1 MQNSI
6 KLTPQHYNYGIDQ
19 LAYFD
24 EGKGDQT
31 ILLIHGF
38 GEDHSIWK
46 NQIEFLSTHYRV
58 IAPNLPGVHC
68 KPLTLHH
75 SQAPSIRMYVE
86 VLHDLMHHLNI
97 DHYFIAGHS
106 MGGYIGL
113 SFADYYV
120 NHIQG
125 LLLLHSTT
133 YEDNEAKKTSRMK
146 VAEFIQEWGVSKYL
160 ETATPNLFGDAFKK
174 SNPAAI
180 QNVIDSGTDISQE
193 AMIQYV
199 FAMCNRKAMTH
210 VLQQNTIPVWMI
222 AGEADL
228 AVPIQDSLEQIK
240 LLPSSNSLVL
250 KEVGH
255 MGMLEATDLVNQ
267 FFKKMLVGNN
277 EALK

>member
-6 KLTPQHYNYGIDQ
+6 KLTPHHYNYGIDQ

-24 EGKGDQT
+24 EGKGKQT

-38 GEDHSIWK
+38 GEDNTIWK
-46 NQIEFLSTHYRV
+46 NQIEFLSSHYRI
-58 IAPNLPGVHC
+58 IAPNLPGVDC
-68 KPLTLHH
+68 KPLAIHH

-86 VLHDLMHHLNI
+86 VMHDLMHHLAI
-97 DHYFIAGHS
+97 EQYFIVGHS

-113 SFADYYV
+113 SFADFYV
-120 NHIQG
+120 NHVQG

-133 YEDNEAKKTSRMK
+133 YEDNEAKKLSRMK
-146 VAEFIQEWGVSKYL
+146 LAEFIQEWGVSKFL

-174 SNPAAI
+174 TNPGVI
-180 QNVIDSGTDISQE
+180 QNIIESGLGTSQE
-193 AMIQYV
+193 AMIQFV
-199 FAMCNRKAMTH
+199 FAMRNRKAMTH
-210 VLQQNTIPVWMI
+210 LLHQNAMPVWMI

-250 KEVGH
+250 KDVGH
-255 MGMLEATDLVNQ
+255 MGMFEATDQVNQ
-267 FFKKMLVGNN
+267 FIHQCIQS
-277 EALK
+277 A

>member
-6 KLTPQHYNYGIDQ
+6 KLTPQYYHYGIDQ

-24 EGKGDQT
+24 EGKGEQT

-38 GEDHSIWK
+38 GEDHGIWK
-46 NQIEFLSTHYRV
+46 NQIEFLSNHYRV

-68 KPLTLHH
+68 KPLALHH
-75 SQAPSIRMYVE
+75 SQTPDIRMYEE
-86 VLHDLMHHLNI
+86 VLHDLMHHLHI
-97 DHYFIAGHS
+97 EQYYIVGHS

-120 NHIQG
+120 NHVQG
-125 LLLLHSTT
+125 LLLLHSTA
-133 YEDNEAKKTSRMK
+133 YKDNEAKKTSRMK

-174 SNPAAI
+174 TNPGII
-180 QNVIDSGTDISQE
+180 QNVIDSGTDISPE
-193 AMIQYV
+193 AIIQFV
-199 FAMCNRKAMTH
+199 FAMRNRKAMTH
-210 VLQQNTIPVWMI
+210 LLQQHTIPVWMI

-250 KEVGH
+250 ENVGH
-255 MGMLEATDLVNQ
+255 MGMLEATDQVNEFIHQ
-267 FFKKMLVGNN
+267 CIQS
-277 EALK
+277 A

>member
-1 MQNSI
+1 MQDSI
-6 KLTPQHYNYGIDQ
+6 NPTTQYYNYGIDQ
-19 LAYFD
+19 LAFYD
-24 EGKGDQT
+24 EGKGNQT

-38 GEDHSIWK
+38 GEDHRIWK
-46 NQIEFLSTHYRV
+46 NQIQFLSTHYRV

-68 KPLTLHH
+68 KPLALHH

-86 VLHDLMHHLNI
+86 VLHELMHHLHI
-97 DHYFIAGHS
+97 EQYYIVGHS

-120 NHIQG
+120 NHVQG
-125 LLLLHSTT
+125 LLLFHSTT
-133 YEDNEAKKTSRMK
+133 YEDNEAKKLSRMK

-174 SNPAAI
+174 FNPAAI
-180 QNVIDSGTDISQE
+180 QNVIDSGFDISQE

-199 FAMCNRKAMTH
+199 FAMRNRKAMTH
-210 VLQQNTIPVWMI
+210 LLQQNTIPLWMI
-222 AGEADL
+222 AGDADL

-250 KEVGH
+250 KNVGH
-255 MGMLEATDLVNQ
+255 MGMLEATDQVNQ
-267 FFKKMLVGNN
+267 FIHQCIQS
-277 EALK
+277 A

>member
-1 MQNSI
+1 MQNII
-6 KLTPQHYNYGIDQ
+6 KLTPQHYHYGMDQ

-38 GEDHSIWK
+38 GEDHAIWK

-68 KPLTLHH
+68 KPLALHH
-75 SQAPSIRMYVE
+75 SQAPSIQMYVE
-86 VLHDLMHHLNI
+86 VLHDLMQHLNI
-97 DHYFIAGHS
+97 EQYFIVGHS
-106 MGGYIGL
+106 MGGYIGF

-120 NHIQG
+120 NHVQG
-125 LLLLHSTT
+125 LLLLHSTA

-174 SNPAAI
+174 TNPGII
-180 QNVIDSGTDISQE
+180 QNVIDSGTDISPE
-193 AMIQYV
+193 AMIQFV
-199 FAMCNRKAMTH
+199 FAMRNRKAMTH
-210 VLQQNTIPVWMI
+210 LLKQHTIPVWMI
-222 AGEADL
+222 VGEADL

-250 KEVGH
+250 NNVGH
-255 MGMLEATDLVNQ
+255 MGMFEATDQVNEFIHQ
-267 FFKKMLVGNN
+267 CIQS
-277 EALK
+277 A

>member
-6 KLTPQHYNYGIDQ
+6 NLKKHLYNYGIDE

-24 EGKGDQT
+24 EGKGRQT

-38 GEDHSIWK
+38 GEDHGVWK
-46 NQIEFLSTHYRV
+46 NQIEFLSAHYRI

-68 KPLTLHH
+68 KPLAIHH

-86 VLHDLMHHLNI
+86 VLHELMHHLGI
-97 DHYFIAGHS
+97 EQYFIVGHS

-113 SFADYYV
+113 SFADYYI
-120 NHIQG
+120 NHVQG
-125 LLLLHSTT
+125 LILLHSTT
-133 YEDNEAKKTSRMK
+133 YEDNEAKKMSRMK

-174 SNPAAI
+174 TNPGII
-180 QNVIDSGTDISQE
+180 QDIIDGGLGTSQE

-199 FAMCNRKAMTH
+199 FAMRNRKAMTH
-210 VLQQNTIPVWMI
+210 LLQQSNMPVWMI
-222 AGEADL
+222 AGDSDL
-228 AVPIQDSLEQIK
+228 AVTIQDSLEQIK

-250 KEVGH
+250 ENVGH
-255 MGMLEATDLVNQ
+255 MGMFEATDQVNEFIHQ
-267 FFKKMLVGNN
+267 CIQST
-277 EALK
+277 

>member
-6 KLTPQHYNYGIDQ
+6 NLTPNLYNYGIDE
-19 LAYFD
+19 LAYYD
-24 EGKGDQT
+24 QGKGEQA

-38 GEDHSIWK
+38 GEDHAIWK

-68 KPLTLHH
+68 KPLALHH
-75 SQAPSIRMYVE
+75 SQAPNIRMYVE
-86 VLHDLMHHLNI
+86 VLHELMHHLHI
-97 DHYFIAGHS
+97 EQYYIVGHS

-120 NHIQG
+120 NHVQG
-125 LLLLHSTT
+125 LLLFHSTT

-174 SNPAAI
+174 TNPGVI
-180 QNVIDSGTDISQE
+180 QNVIESGSGISQE
-193 AMIQYV
+193 AMIQFV
-199 FAMCNRKAMTH
+199 FAMRNRKAMTH
-210 VLQQNTIPVWMI
+210 LLKQHTIPVWMI
-222 AGEADL
+222 VGEADL

-250 KEVGH
+250 NNVGH
-255 MGMLEATDLVNQ
+255 MGMFEATDQVNEFIHQ
-267 FFKKMLVGNN
+267 CIQS
-277 EALK
+277 A

>member
-1 MQNSI
+1 MQNLI
-6 KLTPQHYNYGIDQ
+6 KPTPQHYNYGIDQ
-19 LAYFD
+19 LTYFD
-24 EGKGDQT
+24 EGKGKQT

-38 GEDHSIWK
+38 GEDHGIWK
-46 NQIEFLSTHYRV
+46 NQIAFLSTHYRV

-68 KPLTLHH
+68 KPLALHH
-75 SQAPSIRMYVE
+75 SQAPNIRMYVE
-86 VLHDLMHHLNI
+86 VLHELMHHLNI
-97 DHYFIAGHS
+97 EQYYIIGHS

-120 NHIQG
+120 NHVQG
-125 LLLLHSTT
+125 LLLFHSTT

-174 SNPAAI
+174 SNPATI
-180 QNVIDSGTDISQE
+180 QNVIDSGTDISQD

-199 FAMCNRKAMTH
+199 FAMRNRKAMTH
-210 VLQQNTIPVWMI
+210 LLQQNTIPVWMI

-250 KEVGH
+250 ENVGH
-255 MGMLEATDLVNQ
+255 MGMLEATDQVNQ
-267 FFKKMLVGNN
+267 FIKKMLVGDKD
-277 EALK
+277 AL

>member
-6 KLTPQHYNYGIDQ
+6 NLTPHYYNYGIDQ
-19 LAYFD
+19 LAYYD
-24 EGKGDQT
+24 EGKGKQT
-31 ILLIHGF
+31 LLLIHGF
-38 GEDHSIWK
+38 GEDHRIWE
-46 NQIEFLSTHYRV
+46 NQIKFLSSHYRI
-58 IAPNLPGVHC
+58 IAPNLPGVDC
-68 KPLTLHH
+68 KPLALHH

-86 VLHDLMHHLNI
+86 VLHDLMHHLHI
-97 DHYFIAGHS
+97 EQYYIVGHS

-120 NHIQG
+120 NHVQG
-125 LLLLHSTT
+125 LLLLHSTS

-180 QNVIDSGTDISQE
+180 QNVIDSGLNISQE
-193 AMIQYV
+193 AMIQFV
-199 FAMCNRKAMTH
+199 FAMRNRKAMTH
-210 VLQQNTIPVWMI
+210 LLHQNTIPIWMI

-255 MGMLEATDLVNQ
+255 MGMLEAIKQVNEFIHQ
-267 FFKKMLVGNN
+267 CIQS
-277 EALK
+277 A

>member
-6 KLTPQHYNYGIDQ
+6 NLKKHLYNYGIDE
-19 LAYFD
+19 LAYYD
-24 EGKGDQT
+24 QGKGEQT

-38 GEDHSIWK
+38 GEDHAIWK

-68 KPLTLHH
+68 KPLALHH
-75 SQAPSIRMYVE
+75 SQAPSMRMYVE
-86 VLHDLMHHLNI
+86 VLHELMHHLNI
-97 DHYFIAGHS
+97 EQYFIIGHS

-120 NHIQG
+120 NHVQG
-125 LLLLHSTT
+125 LLLFHSTT

-174 SNPAAI
+174 TNPGVI
-180 QNVIDSGTDISQE
+180 QNVIESGSGISQE
-193 AMIQYV
+193 AMIQFV
-199 FAMCNRKAMTH
+199 FSMRNRKAMTH
-210 VLQQNTIPVWMI
+210 LLQQHTIPVWMI
-222 AGEADL
+222 AGDADL
-228 AVPIQDSLEQIK
+228 AVTIQDSLEQIK

-250 KEVGH
+250 NNVGH
-255 MGMLEATDLVNQ
+255 MGMFEATDQVNEFIHQ
-267 FFKKMLVGNN
+267 CIQS
-277 EALK
+277 A

>member
-6 KLTPQHYNYGIDQ
+6 NLTPNLYNYGIDE
-19 LAYFD
+19 LAYYD
-24 EGKGDQT
+24 QGKGEQT

-38 GEDHSIWK
+38 GEDHAIWK
-46 NQIEFLSTHYRV
+46 NQIEFLSSHYRV

-68 KPLTLHH
+68 KPLALHH
-75 SQAPSIRMYVE
+75 SQAPNIRMYVE
-86 VLHDLMHHLNI
+86 VLHELMHHLHI
-97 DHYFIAGHS
+97 EQYFIVGHS

-120 NHIQG
+120 NHVQG
-125 LLLLHSTT
+125 LLLFHSTT

-174 SNPAAI
+174 TNPGVI
-180 QNVIDSGTDISQE
+180 QNVIESGSSISQE
-193 AMIQYV
+193 AMIQFV
-199 FAMCNRKAMTH
+199 FAMRNRKAMTH
-210 VLQQNTIPVWMI
+210 LLKQSNLPVWMI
-222 AGEADL
+222 VGEADL

-250 KEVGH
+250 NNVGH
-255 MGMLEATDLVNQ
+255 MGMFEATNQVNEFIHQ
-267 FFKKMLVGNN
+267 CIQS
-277 EALK
+277 A

>member
-6 KLTPQHYNYGIDQ
+6 NLTPNLYNYGIDE
-19 LAYFD
+19 LAYYD
-24 EGKGDQT
+24 QGNGEQT

-38 GEDHSIWK
+38 GEDHAIWK

-68 KPLTLHH
+68 KPLALHH
-75 SQAPSIRMYVE
+75 SQAPNIRMYVE
-86 VLHDLMHHLNI
+86 VLHELMHHLHI
-97 DHYFIAGHS
+97 EQYFIVGHS

-120 NHIQG
+120 NHVQG
-125 LLLLHSTT
+125 LLLFHSTT

-174 SNPAAI
+174 TNPGVI
-180 QNVIDSGTDISQE
+180 QNVIESGLGISQE
-193 AMIQYV
+193 AMIQFV
-199 FAMCNRKAMTH
+199 FAMRNRKAMTH
-210 VLQQNTIPVWMI
+210 LLQQHTIPVWMI
-222 AGEADL
+222 AGDADI
-228 AVPIQDSLEQIK
+228 AVTIQDSLEQIK

-250 KEVGH
+250 NNVGH
-255 MGMLEATDLVNQ
+255 MGMFEASDQVNEFIHQ
-267 FFKKMLVGNN
+267 CIQS
-277 EALK
+277 A

>member
-1 MQNSI
+1 MQNTI
-6 KLTPQHYNYGIDQ
+6 KRTPHFYNYGIDQ
-19 LAYFD
+19 LAYYD

-38 GEDHSIWK
+38 GEDHRIWE
-46 NQIEFLSTHYRV
+46 NQIKFLSTHYRIV
-58 IAPNLPGVHC
+58 APNLPGIHC
-68 KPLTLHH
+68 KPLALHH

-86 VLHDLMHHLNI
+86 VLHELMHHLHI
-97 DHYFIAGHS
+97 EQYYIVGHS

-120 NHIQG
+120 NHVQG

-174 SNPAAI
+174 SNPEAI
-180 QNVIDSGTDISQE
+180 QSVIDSGLNISQE

-199 FAMCNRKAMTH
+199 FAMRNRKTMTH
-210 VLQQNTIPVWMI
+210 LLKQNTTPVWMI

-240 LLPSSNSLVL
+240 LLPSSKSLVL
-250 KEVGH
+250 KKVGH

-267 FFKKMLVGNN
+267 FIHQCIQS
-277 EALK
+277 A

>member
-6 KLTPQHYNYGIDQ
+6 KLTPHHYNYGIDQ

-24 EGKGDQT
+24 EGKGKQT

-38 GEDHSIWK
+38 GEDNTIWK
-46 NQIEFLSTHYRV
+46 NQIEFLSSHYRI
-58 IAPNLPGVHC
+58 IAPNLPGVDC
-68 KPLTLHH
+68 KPLAIHH

-86 VLHDLMHHLNI
+86 VMHDLMHHLAI
-97 DHYFIAGHS
+97 EQYFIVGHS

-113 SFADYYV
+113 SFADFYV
-120 NHIQG
+120 NHVQG

-133 YEDNEAKKTSRMK
+133 YEDNEAKKLSRMK
-146 VAEFIQEWGVSKYL
+146 LAEFIQEWGVSKFL

-174 SNPAAI
+174 TNPGVI
-180 QNVIDSGTDISQE
+180 QNIIESGLGTSQE
-193 AMIQYV
+193 AMMQFV
-199 FAMCNRKAMTH
+199 FAMRNRKAMTH
-210 VLQQNTIPVWMI
+210 LLHQNAMPVWMI

-250 KEVGH
+250 KDVGH
-255 MGMLEATDLVNQ
+255 MGMFEATDQVNQ
-267 FFKKMLVGNN
+267 FIHQCIQS
-277 EALK
+277 A

>member
-1 MQNSI
+1 MQNSN

-31 ILLIHGF
+31 VLLLHGF
-38 GEDHSIWK
+38 GEDNTIWK

-68 KPLTLHH
+68 KPLVLHH
-75 SQAPSIRMYVE
+75 SQSPNIRMYVE

-97 DHYFIAGHS
+97 DQYFIAGHS

-120 NHIQG
+120 NHVQG

-133 YEDNEAKKTSRMK
+133 YEDNEAKKISRMK

-160 ETATPNLFGDAFKK
+160 ETATPNLFGDTFKK

-180 QNVIDSGTDISQE
+180 QNVIDSGLDISQE
-193 AMIQYV
+193 AMMQFV
-199 FAMCNRKAMTH
+199 FAMRNRKAMTH
-210 VLQQNTIPVWMI
+210 LLQQNNMPVWMI
-222 AGEADL
+222 AGDTDL

-240 LLPSSNSLVL
+240 LLPSTNSLVL

-267 FFKKMLVGNN
+267 FIQKML
-277 EALK
+277 LDYKDTH

>member
-6 KLTPQHYNYGIDQ
+6 NLTPNLYNYGIDE
-19 LAYFD
+19 LAYYD
-24 EGKGDQT
+24 QGKGEQT

-38 GEDHSIWK
+38 GEDHAIWK

-68 KPLTLHH
+68 KPLVLHH
-75 SQAPSIRMYVE
+75 SQAPNIRMYVE
-86 VLHDLMHHLNI
+86 VLHELMHHLHI
-97 DHYFIAGHS
+97 EQYFIVGHS

-125 LLLLHSTT
+125 LLLFHSTT

-174 SNPAAI
+174 TNPGII
-180 QNVIDSGTDISQE
+180 QNVIESGLGISQE
-193 AMIQYV
+193 AMIQFV
-199 FAMCNRKAMTH
+199 FAIRNRKAMTH
-210 VLQQNTIPVWMI
+210 LLQQHTIPVWMI
-222 AGEADL
+222 VGDADL
-228 AVPIQDSLEQIK
+228 AVTIQDSLEQIK

-250 KEVGH
+250 NNVGH
-255 MGMLEATDLVNQ
+255 MGMFEATDQVNEFIHQ
-267 FFKKMLVGNN
+267 CIQS
-277 EALK
+277 A

>member
-1 MQNSI
+1 MQNII
-6 KLTPQHYNYGIDQ
+6 KLTPQHYHYGIDQ

-38 GEDHSIWK
+38 GEDHGIWK
-46 NQIEFLSTHYRV
+46 NQIEFLSNHYRV

-68 KPLTLHH
+68 KPLALHH
-75 SQAPSIRMYVE
+75 SQAPSIQMYVE
-86 VLHDLMHHLNI
+86 VLHDLMQHLNI
-97 DHYFIAGHS
+97 EQYFIVGHS
-106 MGGYIGL
+106 MGGYISL

-120 NHIQG
+120 NHVQG
-125 LLLLHSTT
+125 LLLLHSTA
-133 YEDNEAKKTSRMK
+133 YKDNEAKKTSRMK

-174 SNPAAI
+174 VNPAAI
-180 QNVIDSGTDISQE
+180 QNVIDSGTDISPE
-193 AMIQYV
+193 AMIQFV
-199 FAMCNRKAMTH
+199 FAMRNRKAMTH
-210 VLQQNTIPVWMI
+210 LLQQHTIPVWMI

-250 KEVGH
+250 ENVGH
-255 MGMLEATDLVNQ
+255 MGMLEATDQVNEFIHQ
-267 FFKKMLVGNN
+267 CIQST
-277 EALK
+277 

>member
-1 MQNSI
+1 MQNSF
-6 KLTPQHYNYGIDQ
+6 KLNLHHYNYGIDK
-19 LAYFD
+19 LAYYD
-24 EGKGDQT
+24 QGKGEQT

-38 GEDHSIWK
+38 GEDNTIWK

-68 KPLTLHH
+68 KPLALHH
-75 SQAPSIRMYVE
+75 SQAPDIRMYVE

-97 DHYFIAGHS
+97 DQYFIVGHS

-120 NHIQG
+120 NHVQG
-125 LLLLHSTT
+125 LLLFHSTT

-174 SNPAAI
+174 TNPGVI
-180 QNVIDSGTDISQE
+180 QNVIESGLGISQE
-193 AMIQYV
+193 AMIQFV
-199 FAMCNRKAMTH
+199 FAMRNRKAMTH
-210 VLQQNTIPVWMI
+210 LLQQHTIPVWMI
-222 AGEADL
+222 AGDADI
-228 AVPIQDSLEQIK
+228 AVTIQDSLEQIK

-250 KEVGH
+250 NNVGH
-255 MGMLEATDLVNQ
+255 MGMFEASDQVNEFIHQ
-267 FFKKMLVGNN
+267 CIQS
-277 EALK
+277 A

>member
-1 MQNSI
+1 MQNII
-6 KLTPQHYNYGIDQ
+6 KLTPQHYHYGMDQ

-38 GEDHSIWK
+38 GEDHAIWK

-68 KPLTLHH
+68 KPLALHH
-75 SQAPSIRMYVE
+75 SQAPSIQMYVE
-86 VLHDLMHHLNI
+86 VLHDLMQHLNI
-97 DHYFIAGHS
+97 EQYFIVGHS

-120 NHIQG
+120 NHVQG
-125 LLLLHSTT
+125 LLLLHSTA

-174 SNPAAI
+174 TNPGII
-180 QNVIDSGTDISQE
+180 QNVIDSGTDISPE
-193 AMIQYV
+193 AMIQFV
-199 FAMCNRKAMTH
+199 FAMRNRKAMTH
-210 VLQQNTIPVWMI
+210 LLKQHTIPVWMI
-222 AGEADL
+222 VGEADL

-250 KEVGH
+250 NNVGH
-255 MGMLEATDLVNQ
+255 MGMFEATDQVNEFIHQ
-267 FFKKMLVGNN
+267 CIQS
-277 EALK
+277 A

>member
-6 KLTPQHYNYGIDQ
+6 KLTLKHYNYGIDQ
-19 LAYFD
+19 FAYFD
-24 EGKGDQT
+24 EGKGEQT

-38 GEDHSIWK
+38 GEDNSIWK

-68 KPLTLHH
+68 KPLVLHH
-75 SQAPSIRMYVE
+75 SQSPNIRMYVE

-97 DHYFIAGHS
+97 DQYFIAGHS

-113 SFADYYV
+113 SFADDYV
-120 NHIQG
+120 NHVQG

-133 YEDNEAKKTSRMK
+133 YEDNEAKKLSRMK

-174 SNPAAI
+174 TNPGTI
-180 QNVIDSGTDISQE
+180 QDTIESGLGISQE
-193 AMIQYV
+193 AMIQFV
-199 FAMCNRKAMTH
+199 FAMRNRKAMTH
-210 VLQQNTIPVWMI
+210 LLQQNNMPVWMI
-222 AGEADL
+222 AGAADL

-267 FFKKMLVGNN
+267 FLKKMLLDNT
-277 EALK
+277 EAL